1 MLCSLLPMLLDPCIV
16 AALDDRPHSRAGIK
30 LLDFKSFNVVD
41 KYTEIKSSGEPGEG
55 MYPLISCQR
64 RLHIVLTDTLPRS
77 V

>member
-64 RLHIVLTDTLPRS
+64 RLRIVLTDTLPRS